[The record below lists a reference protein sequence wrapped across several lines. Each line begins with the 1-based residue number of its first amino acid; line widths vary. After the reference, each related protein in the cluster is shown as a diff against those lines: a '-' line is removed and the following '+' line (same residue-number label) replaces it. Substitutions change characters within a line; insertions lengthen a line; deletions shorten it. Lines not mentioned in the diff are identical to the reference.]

1 MEDQTAL
8 LAKYTLLAKDIIED
22 ADRFT
27 KLRNM
32 MGSPQGAV
40 VAVKTVLG
48 AIEQAKP
55 VPQELV
61 RNLAVNAYFLLV
73 KFAEDASKT
82 ESEVTG
88 EEPVKA
94 SPEKMKKVI
103 GLLLKETNLTQPAQ
117 PPQGQPPMQQP
128 MEQAPQAGGILAQG
142 AM

>member
-1 MEDQTAL
+1 MEQPVDL
-8 LAKYTLLAKDIIED
+8 LAKYTALAKDIIYD
-22 ADRFT
+22 ADRFS

-55 VPQELV
+55 IPPDLA
-61 RNLAVNAYFLLV
+61 RNLAVNTYLV
-73 KFAEDASKT
+73 LVDMAQAASEQED
-82 ESEVTG
+82 EV
-88 EEPVKA
+88 PVKA

-117 PPQGQPPMQQP
+117 PPQGQQPMGQP

>member
-1 MEDQTAL
+1 MDQPVDL
-8 LAKYTLLAKDIIED
+8 LAKYTALAKDIIYD
-22 ADRFT
+22 ADRFS

-55 VPQELV
+55 IPPDLA
-61 RNLAVNAYFLLV
+61 RNLAVNTYLV
-73 KFAEDASKT
+73 LVDMAQAASEQED
-82 ESEVTG
+82 EV
-88 EEPVKA
+88 PVKA

-117 PPQGQPPMQQP
+117 PPQGQPPMQPP